1 MKIRFRGARVGRGAA
16 AADGSTEPRSF
27 GARGAGGAGAGG
39 GAVPGAPGAAGPA
52 LPLLGTDGRRRAD
65 RQTDAGLR
73 VSLRRRRPRPGTA
86 VSGHGTPSSARRQ
99 DGRTAPG
106 AVPGDGHPPP
116 LRGRARCYRGA
127 PAPPPLPA
135 KLLQVGAVA
144 LSASPHGFAFLSLS
158 PSQVSSAA
166 AQDPPA
172 LPGGNLRF
180 SHPLSQRSAGAE
192 PAPRRAAVMRDGTER
207 AARLTRGRRPW
218 RYRYGCKLPGC
229 GAERGRGRG
238 RAGPGRAEPRCIPPR
253 RLLRREP
260 CSHRS
265 PTWLL

>member
-1 MKIRFRGARVGRGAA
+1 MPAVRGER
-16 AADGSTEPRSF
+16 
-27 GARGAGGAGAGG
+27 ARGAVRCP
-39 GAVPGAPGAAGPA
+39 VPPGLQA
-52 LPLLGTDGRRRAD
+52 LCCRCSARTGRRRAD
-65 RQTDAGLR
+65 RQTDAELR
-73 VSLRRRRPRPGTA
+73 VSLRRWRPRPGTA
-86 VSGHGTPSSARRQ
+86 VSGHGTPISARRQ

-106 AVPGDGHPPP
+106 AVPGEGHPPHSGED
-116 LRGRARCYRGA
+116 LGATGGA

-166 AQDPPA
+166 ARDPPA

-192 PAPRRAAVMRDGTER
+192 PAPRRAAVTRDGTER
-207 AARLTRGRRPW
+207 TARPTRGRRPW
-218 RYRYGCKLPGC
+218 RYRYDCKLPGC
-229 GAERGRGRG
+229 GVERGRGRG